1 MQKPILLTVDDEPQ
15 VLNAIERD
23 LRAHFKGEVRVMKAN
38 GGQEALETVRQL
50 KTREMPLALL
60 LVDQRMPGMSGTELL
75 RAAMEIFPDAKKV
88 LLTAYADTQ
97 AAITSINEIG
107 LDHYL
112 MKPWDPPEEHLF
124 PVLDD
129 LLEQWA
135 SEAPVPEEG
144 LRVVGTRWSGSSHD
158 VKDFLARNRVPYR
171 WIDLER
177 DESYKALVEPTGK
190 LPLLI
195 FPDGEKL
202 FGPDRTTLATKLGMR
217 TAAKMAFYDLAVI
230 GAGSAG
236 LAAAVYGAS
245 EGLRTVL
252 VEKEATGGQA
262 GTSSRIENYL
272 GFPKGLSGT
281 DLARRATAQAERL
294 GAEILVP
301 QEVASLRVDGN
312 YKILCLADGTE
323 LTCMALVA
331 ATGVAVR
338 RLEVPGAEP
347 LVGAGVFYGAAL
359 TEAAHYRG
367 EDVLVVG
374 GANSAGQGAMFFSR
388 YARKV
393 TMVVRGPDLRASMS
407 TYLIDQIAS
416 TPNIE
421 VRTETAICELRAEA
435 GPGGEPRLGSVVV
448 ERRGEQV
455 ELAAAA
461 LFVFIGAA
469 PHTQLL
475 EGIVARD
482 EKGFV
487 LTGPDL
493 GPKPKGWRLE
503 REPYLFETSVP
514 GIFAAGDVRAGSS
527 KRVAA
532 AVGEGAVAVRFV
544 HQYLGTV

>member
-23 LRAHFKGEVRVMKAN
+23 LRAHFQGEVRVMKAN

-50 KTREMPLALL
+50 KARESPLALL

-112 MKPWDPPEEHLF
+112 MKPWDPPEENLF

-135 SEAPVPEEG
+135 SEAPVAEEG
-144 LRVVGTRWSGSSHD
+144 LRVVGTRWSGASHD

-177 DESYKALVEPTGK
+177 DETYKALVEPTGK

-202 FGPDRTTLATKLGMR
+202 FGPDKSALATKLGMR

-230 GAGSAG
+230 GAGPAG

-301 QEVASLRVDGN
+301 QEVSSIRVDGN
-312 YKILCLADGTE
+312 YKILSLADGTE

-338 RLEVPGAEP
+338 RLEVPGAEA
-347 LVGAGVFYGAAL
+347 LTGAGVYYGAAL

-374 GANSAGQGAMFFSR
+374 GANSAGQGAMFFAR

-393 TMVVRGPDLRASMS
+393 TMIVRGPDLRASMS
-407 TYLIDQIAS
+407 AYLIEQIAS
-416 TPNIE
+416 TPNIA
-421 VRTETAICELRAEA
+421 VRTETTICELRAEA
-435 GPGGEPRLGSVVV
+435 GTEPRLGSVLL
-448 ERRGEQV
+448 ERKGERA
-455 ELAAAA
+455 ELTVAA

-469 PHTQLL
+469 PHTELL

-482 EKGFV
+482 EKGYLV
-487 LTGPDL
+487 TGPDL
-493 GPKPKGWRLE
+493 GPRPKGWRLE